1 MIVKNI
7 KHGTNY
13 RVISPYIINSTNEQ
27 NGQKMVSYISTE
39 PDTDKPLYVKE
50 INEFI
55 EKFNRLDGTLFKN
68 INEFLKEFDQW

>member
-68 INEFLKEFDQW
+68 INEFLKEFDQ